1 MELAYSCLRRGGTA
15 ISSGLP
21 HPDKKIKIPHVD
33 LVAHE
38 KTIKGSFL
46 GSCVPK
52 RDIPA
57 YIEMY
62 KAGSLPVNKLISKV
76 ISLDEINEGFD
87 ELEKGITIRQ
97 LISFD

>member
-1 MELAYSCLRRGGTA
+1 MELAYNSLRRGGTA

-57 YIEMY
+57 YIEMF

-87 ELEKGITIRQ
+87 
-97 LISFD
+97 